1 MLTLRRKRSCR
12 AQPAVVTGAMASKT
26 VAILAM
32 LVATMA
38 FAVRAVAETRVH
50 NGVEYFVPE
59 GFESKR
65 QGIEESMEN
74 ATALADLMNEVEALE
89 RVHDGFVDAIGTP
102 AGRADSV
109 GILIM
114 AYPVEPDDIGDEEY
128 LDDVFASMER
138 YIATAV
144 AAGISDGSAEQT
156 RTISIAETR
165 GQYSRMDVANAY
177 GVRGNNASFLIKT
190 VGNWNF
196 DLIIV
201 GSRDLNTPEI
211 DAIIDSVRFA
221 DR

>member
-1 MLTLRRKRSCR
+1 MN
-12 AQPAVVTGAMASKT
+12 GKT

-32 LVATMA
+32 LVVALA
-38 FAVRAVAETRVH
+38 FSVRADAETRVY

-65 QGIEESMEN
+65 REIEESREN
-74 ATALADLMNEVEALE
+74 ATALAELTNEIEALE

-102 AGRADSV
+102 ASSADSV

-114 AYPVEPDDIGDEEY
+114 AYPVEPDDMGDEEY
-128 LDDVFASMER
+128 LDDVFASVER
-138 YIATAV
+138 YTATAI
-144 AAGISDGSAEQT
+144 AAGISDGTAEQT
-156 RTISIAETR
+156 RTVSIADTP

-177 GVRGNNASFLIKT
+177 GIPGNHASFLIKT
-190 VGNWNF
+190 LDGWNF

-201 GSRDLNTPEI
+201 SDGELDSPEI